1 MKGFLIVISFFLFG
15 VLHGQEFTFSGYVY
29 DADQTGVANLPVEL
43 HTRSISSYEINEPSY
58 SNYNFTG
65 GSSLTGCDDCVQGPY
80 NIGFTFNYFGNNY
93 TQFYVSSNG
102 WIGFSAGQ
110 TNGYTAQFLPN
121 GGAPKNAI
129 LADWEDLLPNTGNMN
144 YYTTG
149 TAPNRVL
156 VFNFNNVPHYGCRSN
171 LHTFQIVLFETTNVI
186 DVNFQSKPLCGGNGA
201 TLGLTNI
208 DGGKVVPVGGKNA
221 SAWSILTPQKYRF
234 SPSVVSNEF
243 VLNRS
248 VMTNSQGRYQFLTTG
263 LDVNNFEFRV
273 KFTAPIPTQQ
283 FTNNDAKRI
292 SDIVFGLV
300 GTNGLTYHRFD
311 LNNDG
316 RINVS
321 DQYLLFGL
329 KSGSIAAW
337 VVPRSSVFTPS
348 EFTSITNSM
357 TNSRSLYP
365 GSSFIMTG
373 NLIRGGS
380 QNFYIITPGYSGKVN
395 F

>member
-1 MKGFLIVISFFLFG
+1 MKRFLIVISFFLFG

-29 DADQTGVANLPVEL
+29 DANQTGVANLPVEL
-43 HTRSISSYEINEPSY
+43 HTRSISSYTITEPSY

-121 GGAPKNAI
+121 GNAPKNTI
-129 LADWEDLLPNTGNMN
+129 LADWEDLLPNNGNMN
-144 YYTTG
+144 YYVTG
-149 TAPNRVL
+149 SAPNRVL
-156 VFNFNNVPHYGCRSN
+156 VFNFNNVPHYSCRSN
-171 LHTFQIVLFETTNVI
+171 LHTFQIVLYETTNVI
-186 DVNFQSKPLCGGNGA
+186 DINFQSKPLCTGNGA

-221 SAWSILTPQKYRF
+221 SIWSISTPQKYRF
-234 SPSVVSNEF
+234 TPSVISNDF

-248 VMTNSQGRYQFLTTG
+248 VMTDSQGRYQFLSTG
-263 LDVNNFEFRV
+263 LDINNFQFRV
-273 KFTAPIPTQQ
+273 QVTAPTPSQQ
-283 FTNNDAKRI
+283 FTDNDGKRI
-292 SDIVFGLV
+292 SEIIFGLV
-300 GTNGLTYHRFD
+300 PINGLTFHRFD

-316 RINVS
+316 KLNVS
-321 DQYLLFGL
+321 DQFILFGV
-329 KSGSIAAW
+329 KSNLIKSITI
-337 VVPRSSVFTPS
+337 PRSSYFTPT
-348 EFTSITNSM
+348 EFNSIVNSSTNV
-357 TNSRSLYP
+357 RSLYP
-365 GSSFIMTG
+365 GSSTITTG
-373 NLIRGGS
+373 NLTRGGT
-380 QNFYIITPGYSGKVN
+380 QNFYLITPGYSGKVN

>member
-29 DADQTGVANLPVEL
+29 DADQTGVANIPVEL

-65 GSSLTGCDDCVQGPY
+65 GLSLTGCDDCVQGPY

-221 SAWSILTPQKYRF
+221 SVWSILTPQKYRF

-283 FTNNDAKRI
+283 FTNNDGKRI

-337 VVPRSSVFTPS
+337 VVPRSSVFTPN
-348 EFTSITNSM
+348 EFTSITNSI

-373 NLIRGGS
+373 NLTRGGS

>member
-1 MKGFLIVISFFLFG
+1 MKRFLIVISFFLFG
-15 VLHGQEFTFSGYVY
+15 VLRGQEFTFSGFIY

-43 HTRSISSYEINEPSY
+43 HTRSISNYQISEPTY

-65 GSSLTGCDDCVQGPY
+65 GVSLTGCDDCVQGPY
-80 NIGFTFNYFGNNY
+80 NIGFSFNYFGNNY

-102 WIGFSAGQ
+102 WIGFSPGQ

-149 TAPNRVL
+149 AAPNRVL

-186 DVNFQSKPLCGGNGA
+186 DVNFQSKPQCGGNGA
-201 TLGLTNI
+201 TLGLTNS
-208 DGGKVVPVGGKNA
+208 DGTKVVPVGGKNA
-221 SAWSILTPQKYRF
+221 SIWSIITPQKYRF
-234 SPSVVSNEF
+234 SPSVISNDF
-243 VLNRS
+243 TLNRT
-248 VMTNSQGRYQFLTTG
+248 VLTDFQGRYQFLSTG

-273 KFTAPIPTQQ
+273 KVTAPIPTQQ
-283 FTNNDAKRI
+283 FTNDDGKRI
-292 SDIVFGLV
+292 SDIIFGLFPL
-300 GTNGLTYHRFD
+300 NGLTFHRFD

-316 RINVS
+316 KINVS
-321 DQYLLFGL
+321 DQFIVFGL
-329 KSGSIAAW
+329 KSGIISSLSIS
-337 VVPRSSVFTPS
+337 RSTYFTLS
-348 EFTSITNSM
+348 EFTSIQNSSTNV
-357 TNSRSLYP
+357 RSTFP
-365 GSSFIMTG
+365 GSNSLITG
-373 NLIRGGS
+373 NLTRGGS

>member
-1 MKGFLIVISFFLFG
+1 MKRFLIVISFFLFG
-15 VLHGQEFTFSGYVY
+15 VLRGQEFTFSGFIYA
-29 DADQTGVANLPVEL
+29 ADQTGVANLPVEL
-43 HTRSISSYEINEPSY
+43 HTRSISNYQISEPAY

-65 GSSLTGCDDCVQGPY
+65 GASLTGCDDCVQGPY
-80 NIGFTFNYFGNNY
+80 NIGFSFNYFGNNY

-149 TAPNRVL
+149 AAPNRAL

-186 DVNFQSKPLCGGNGA
+186 DVNFQSKPQCGGNGA
-201 TLGLTNI
+201 TLGLTNS
-208 DGGKVVPVGGKNA
+208 DGTKVVPVGGKNA
-221 SAWSILTPQKYRF
+221 SIWSIITPQKYRF
-234 SPSVVSNEF
+234 SPSVISNDF
-243 VLNRS
+243 ILNRT
-248 VMTNSQGRYQFLTTG
+248 VLTDLQGRYQFLSTG

-273 KFTAPIPTQQ
+273 KVTAPIPTQQ
-283 FTNNDAKRI
+283 FTNDDGKRI
-292 SDIVFGLV
+292 SDIVFGLFPL
-300 GTNGLTYHRFD
+300 NGLTFHRFD

-316 RINVS
+316 KINVS
-321 DQYLLFGL
+321 DQFIVFGL
-329 KSGSIAAW
+329 KSGIISSLSIS
-337 VVPRSSVFTPS
+337 RSSYFTLS
-348 EFTSITNSM
+348 EFTSIQNSSTNV
-357 TNSRSLYP
+357 RSTFP
-365 GSSFIMTG
+365 GSNSLITG
-373 NLIRGGS
+373 NLNRGGS

>member
-1 MKGFLIVISFFLFG
+1 MKGFLIVILFFLFG

-29 DADQTGVANLPVEL
+29 DVDQTGVANLPVEL

-171 LHTFQIVLFETTNVI
+171 IHTFQIVLFETTNVI

-221 SAWSILTPQKYRF
+221 SVWSILTPQKYRF

-273 KFTAPIPTQQ
+273 KFTVPTPTQQ
-283 FTNNDAKRI
+283 FTNNDGKRI

-300 GTNGLTYHRFD
+300 GTNGLAYHRFD

-329 KSGSIAAW
+329 KSGSVAAW
-337 VVPRSSVFTPS
+337 VVPRSSVFTPN
-348 EFTSITNSM
+348 EFMSITNST
-357 TNSRSLYP
+357 TNVRSLYP
-365 GSSFIMTG
+365 GSSSIMTG
-373 NLIRGGS
+373 NLTRGGS

>member
-29 DADQTGVANLPVEL
+29 DVDQTGVDNLPVEL

-171 LHTFQIVLFETTNVI
+171 IHTFQIVLFETTNVI

-221 SAWSILTPQKYRF
+221 SSWSILTPQKYRF

-248 VMTNSQGRYQFLTTG
+248 VMTNTQGRYQFLTTG

-273 KFTAPIPTQQ
+273 KFTVPTPTQQ
-283 FTNNDAKRI
+283 FTNNDGKRI

-300 GTNGLTYHRFD
+300 GTNGLNFHRFD

-329 KSGSIAAW
+329 KSGSVTAW
-337 VVPRSSVFTPS
+337 VVPRSSVFTPN
-348 EFTSITNSM
+348 EFMSITNST
-357 TNSRSLYP
+357 TNVRSLYP
-365 GSSFIMTG
+365 GSSSIMTG
-373 NLIRGGS
+373 NLTRGGS

>member
-1 MKGFLIVISFFLFG
+1 MKRFSIVISFFLFG

-43 HTRSISSYEINEPSY
+43 HTRSISSYEISEPSHT
-58 SNYNFTG
+58 NYNFTG

-171 LHTFQIVLFETTNVI
+171 IHTFQIVLFETTNVI

-201 TLGLTNI
+201 TLGLTNV
-208 DGGKVVPVGGKNA
+208 DGLKAVPVGGKNA
-221 SAWSILTPQKYRF
+221 SVWSISTPQKYRF

-243 VLNRS
+243 VFNRS
-248 VMTNSQGRYQFLTTG
+248 VMTDTQGRYQFLSTG

-273 KFTAPIPTQQ
+273 KVIAPIPTQQ
-283 FTNNDAKRI
+283 FTNSDGKRI
-292 SDIVFGLV
+292 SDIVFGLFPL
-300 GTNGLTYHRFD
+300 NGLTFYRFD

-316 RINVS
+316 KINVS
-321 DQYLLFGL
+321 DQFILFGI
-329 KSGSIAAW
+329 KSGMIKSLP
-337 VVPRSSVFTPS
+337 VSRSSYFTLS
-348 EFTSITNSM
+348 EFTSIQNASTNF
-357 TNSRSLYP
+357 RSTIP
-365 GSSFIMTG
+365 GSTSLMTG
-373 NLIRGGS
+373 NLSRGGS

>member
-1 MKGFLIVISFFLFG
+1 MKRFLIFISFFLFG
-15 VLHGQEFTFSGYVY
+15 IIKAQEFTFSGFVY
-29 DADQTGVANLPVEL
+29 DAEQSGVANIQVDLL
-43 HTRSISSYEINEPSY
+43 TRSISNYTISEPAY
-58 SNYNFTG
+58 SSYNFTG
-65 GSSLTGCDDCVQGPY
+65 GSSLTGCDDCVQGPF

-121 GGAPKNAI
+121 SGAPKNAI
-129 LADWEDLLPNTGNMN
+129 LADWEDLFPNNGNMN

-156 VFNFNNVPHYGCRSN
+156 VFNFNSVPHYGCRSN
-171 LHTFQIVLFETTNVI
+171 LHTFQIVLFESTNVI
-186 DVNFQSKPLCGGNGA
+186 DVNFQNKPLCAGNGA

-208 DGGKVVPVGGKNA
+208 DGNKAVPVGGKNA
-221 SAWSILTPQKYRF
+221 STWSIPTTQKYRF
-234 SPSVVSNEF
+234 TPAVVSNDF

-248 VMTNSQGRYQFLTTG
+248 VLTNTQGNYNFSSTG
-263 LDVNNFEFRV
+263 LDINNFEFRIRIV
-273 KFTAPIPTQQ
+273 APIPNQQ
-283 FTNNDAKRI
+283 FTDNDAKRI
-292 SDIVFGLV
+292 SNIIFGLLPL
-300 GTNGLTYHRFD
+300 NGLNYHRFD

-321 DQYLLFGL
+321 DQFFLFGS
-329 KSGSIAAW
+329 KSGLIKNW
-337 VVPRSSVFTPS
+337 IVPRSSIFTPT
-348 EFTSITNSM
+348 EFTSISSSTTNV
-357 TNSRSLYP
+357 RSLYP
-365 GSSFIMTG
+365 GLTSITTV
-373 NLIRGGS
+373 NLNRGGT

>member
-29 DADQTGVANLPVEL
+29 DVDQTGVANLPVEL

-171 LHTFQIVLFETTNVI
+171 IHTFQIVLFETTNVI

-221 SAWSILTPQKYRF
+221 SSWSILTPQKYRF

-248 VMTNSQGRYQFLTTG
+248 VMTNTQGRYQFLTTG

-273 KFTAPIPTQQ
+273 KFTVPTPTQQ
-283 FTNNDAKRI
+283 FTNNDGKRI

-300 GTNGLTYHRFD
+300 GTSGLNFHRFD

-329 KSGSIAAW
+329 KSGSVVAW
-337 VVPRSSVFTPS
+337 VVPRSSVYTPN
-348 EFTSITNSM
+348 EFMSITNST
-357 TNSRSLYP
+357 TNVRSLYP
-365 GSSFIMTG
+365 GSSSIMTG
-373 NLIRGGS
+373 NLTRGGS

>member
-1 MKGFLIVISFFLFG
+1 MKRFLIVISFFLFG
-15 VLHGQEFTFSGYVY
+15 VLQGQEFTFSGFVY
-29 DADQTGVANLPVEL
+29 DADQTGIANIPVEL
-43 HTRSISSYEINEPSY
+43 HTRSISSYDITEPSY

-65 GSSLTGCDDCVQGPY
+65 GVSLTGCDDCVQGPY
-80 NIGFTFNYFGNNY
+80 NIGFSFNYFGNNY

-149 TAPNRVL
+149 SAPNRVL

-171 LHTFQIVLFETTNVI
+171 LHTFQIVLYETTNVI
-186 DVNFQSKPLCGGNGA
+186 DVNFQAKPQCGGNGA

-221 SAWSILTPQKYRF
+221 SIWSITTPQKYRF
-234 SPSVVSNEF
+234 SPSVVTNEF
-243 VLNRS
+243 ILNRT
-248 VMTNSQGRYQFLTTG
+248 VITDSQGRYQFLSTG
-263 LDVNNFEFRV
+263 LDINNFEFRV
-273 KFTAPIPTQQ
+273 KLIVPIPTQQ
-283 FTNNDAKRI
+283 FTNNDGKRI
-292 SDIVFGLV
+292 SDIIFGSV
-300 GTNGLTYHRFD
+300 PTNGLTFHRFD

-316 RINVS
+316 KINVS
-321 DQYLLFGL
+321 DQFVLFGV
-329 KSGSIAAW
+329 KSELIESLPVSRA
-337 VVPRSSVFTPS
+337 SVFSPS
-348 EFTSITNSM
+348 EFTSITNST
-357 TNSRSLYP
+357 TNVRSIYP
-365 GSSFIMTG
+365 GSTSIMTS
-373 NLIRGGS
+373 NLTRGGT
-380 QNFYIITPGYSGKVN
+380 QNFFIITPGYSGKVN

>member
-1 MKGFLIVISFFLFG
+1 MKRFLVVISFFLFG

-29 DADQTGVANLPVEL
+29 DANQTGVANLPVEL
-43 HTRSISSYEINEPSY
+43 HTRSISSYTITEPSY

-93 TQFYVSSNG
+93 SQFYVSSNG

-121 GGAPKNAI
+121 GGAPQNAI
-129 LADWEDLLPNTGNMN
+129 LADWEDLLPNNGNMN

-171 LHTFQIVLFETTNVI
+171 IHTFQIVLFETSNVI

-208 DGGKVVPVGGKNA
+208 NGTKVVPVGGKNA
-221 SAWSILTPQKYRF
+221 SAWSITTPQKYRF
-234 SPSVVSNEF
+234 SPSVISNEF

-248 VMTNSQGRYQFLTTG
+248 VNTDSQGKYQFLSTG
-263 LDVNNFEFRV
+263 LDVNNFEFRIKV
-273 KFTAPIPTQQ
+273 TAPIPTQE
-283 FTNNDAKRI
+283 FTNNDGKRI
-292 SDIVFGLV
+292 SDIIF
-300 GTNGLTYHRFD
+300 TNTAPNGLTFHRFD

-316 RINVS
+316 KINVS
-321 DQYLLFGL
+321 DQYVLFGV
-329 KSGSIAAW
+329 KSGLIQLMPVS
-337 VVPRSSVFTPS
+337 RSSYFTSS
-348 EFTSITNSM
+348 EFTTITNST
-357 TNSRSLYP
+357 TNVRSTFP
-365 GSSFIMTG
+365 GSNFLMTG
-373 NLIRGGS
+373 NLSRGGT
-380 QNFYIITPGYSGKVN
+380 QNFYLITPGYSGKVS